1 MPLTKSSFAL
11 NDQVTVT
18 GYGFWT
24 GSESVPEDLSAG
36 IDLTREGCSRSNHMG
51 DVESSLAEKI
61 HFCTF
66 LT

>member
-11 NDQVTVT
+11 NDQLTVT

-36 IDLTREGCSRSNHMG
+36 IDLTREGLSPFKLHGRCQ
-51 DVESSLAEKI
+51 V
-61 HFCTF
+61 
-66 LT
+66 